1 MIAKGLDFPKVTLVG
16 ILQADSNLYSPDF
29 RAGEKTFQLI
39 MQVSGRAGR
48 RDIEGKVI
56 IQAFNPMHYA
66 IRYACN
72 NDYLG
77 FYKYEMNIR
86 RLARYSPFYY
96 LVKLTIYGPNMRD
109 VFYNGIEIV
118 KKLKRDLDNKSIIL
132 GPAVPVVRRIN
143 NRYICEIMIKYREL
157 GNLNEVLSNIMNQ
170 NDKEDQ
176 FISIDRHLNVG

>member
-1 MIAKGLDFPKVTLVG
+1 
-16 ILQADSNLYSPDF
+16 
-29 RAGEKTFQLI
+29 
-39 MQVSGRAGR
+39 
-48 RDIEGKVI
+48 
-56 IQAFNPMHYA
+56 
-66 IRYACN
+66 
-72 NDYLG
+72 
-77 FYKYEMNIR
+77 
-86 RLARYSPFYY
+86 
-96 LVKLTIYGPNMRD
+96 MRD